1 MTDTELRFLGIAIEH
16 MAWDDDDWT
25 GNTLNICRMVLF
37 DFADRDQIADKI
49 KEDYANFIY
58 AIGRDEIIPDDMLDR
73 FNDDAEYQAYLD
85 WAKSL

>member
-37 DFADRDQIADKI
+37 DFADRNQVADKI
-49 KEDYANFIY
+49 KEDYADFIY

-73 FNDDAEYQAYLD
+73 FNNDAEYQAYLD

>member
-25 GNTLNICRMVLF
+25 SNTLNICRMVLF
-37 DFADRDQIADKI
+37 DFADRDQVADKI

-58 AIGRDEIIPDDMLDR
+58 AIGRDEIIPNDMLDR